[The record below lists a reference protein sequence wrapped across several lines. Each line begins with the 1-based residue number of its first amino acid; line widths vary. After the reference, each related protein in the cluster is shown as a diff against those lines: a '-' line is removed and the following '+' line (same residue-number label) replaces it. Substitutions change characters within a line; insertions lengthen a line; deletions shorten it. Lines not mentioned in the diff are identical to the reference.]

1 MLEWN
6 VYYGNFNSREIETYN
21 VFHHYGFV
29 EKCRQELKNYKDD
42 REGFLKEVRSWLMY
56 FFWSKCEWEV
66 IIQHWPNSEGFHDKK
81 IDVYDQVTMNWN
93 KFADYLWENRKE
105 LRKKPK

>member
-21 VFHHYGFV
+21 VFRHYGFV
-29 EKCRQELKNYKDD
+29 EQCRKELRKYKDD
-42 REGFLKEVRSWLMY
+42 REGFLKEVRGWLMY

-66 IIQHWPNSEGFHDKK
+66 IIQQWPNNERFHDKK
-81 IDVYDQVTMNWN
+81 IDVYDQVIMNWD

-105 LRKKPK
+105 LGKKPK